1 MSAFRTSREVL
12 SLFLKANNRFARVC
26 YFCGIINH
34 LSVNHGRRGKRCWI
48 FTIFVDVS
56 SMRMKSHK
64 DNADFLH
71 LFSQDNDGLK
81 FLTHDTDEDFDFLN
95 YVYKCQRLILSKGT
109 ELDISPS
116 IFNLV
121 RGFVFGPQW
130 TDYKGECHHFFISS
144 DEVVSYFERTGS
156 HPINDP
162 GFEKEIEA
170 FKNSI
175 RFRSGELNKFL
186 LEMKEVMQPLEL
198 EVDGSVRG
206 ADMYTDTG
214 SVREAI
220 RLILSSMRDF
230 NINGEHPRVSISY
243 NEEVTPDKAIQ
254 STITL
259 TQHLSYPVHKLS
271 HDMDRLKGMDA
282 GSLGTIRKK
291 LDGLCGWSV
300 CSKWPDREGPDCW
313 RILREETEAELSP
326 ISETEGFTHIIS
338 IYHRP

>member
-1 MSAFRTSREVL
+1 
-12 SLFLKANNRFARVC
+12 
-26 YFCGIINH
+26 
-34 LSVNHGRRGKRCWI
+34 
-48 FTIFVDVS
+48 
-56 SMRMKSHK
+56 MKSHK

-71 LFSQDNDGLK
+71 LFSQDTDGLK
-81 FLTHDTDEDFDFLN
+81 FLTHDDGLKYLTHATSEEFDFLK
-95 YVYKCQRLILSKGT
+95 YVYKCQRLILAKGA

-130 TDYKGECHHFFISS
+130 TDYKGDSHHFFISS
-144 DEVVSYFERTGS
+144 EEAVSFFERTGS

-162 GFEKEIEA
+162 GYEKEIEA

-175 RFRSGELNKFL
+175 RFRSGELKRFL
-186 LEMKEVMQPLEL
+186 GEMKETMLPLEL

-220 RLILSSMRDF
+220 RLILGSMRDF
-230 NINGEHPRVSISY
+230 NKQGEHPRVSVSFREEAKPDHAYQSY
-243 NEEVTPDKAIQ
+243 
-254 STITL
+254 ITL
-259 TQHLSYPVHKLS
+259 TQYGSYPDHDLA
-271 HDMDRLKGMDA
+271 HDMARLKGDDA

-300 CSKWPDREGPDCW
+300 CSKWPDRESPDCW
-313 RILREETEAELSP
+313 RILGEETEPELSP
-326 ISETEGFTHIIS
+326 IPEAVGFTHIIS
-338 IYHRP
+338 IYHKP